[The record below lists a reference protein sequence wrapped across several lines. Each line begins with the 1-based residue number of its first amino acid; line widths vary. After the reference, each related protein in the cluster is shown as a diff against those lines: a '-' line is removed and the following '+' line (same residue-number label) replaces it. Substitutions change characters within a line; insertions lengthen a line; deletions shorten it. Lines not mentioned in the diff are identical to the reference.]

1 MKDFAL
7 FIRLFML
14 VAATSLFACNGGQTT
29 EGTQKTKS
37 TEEIT
42 KSTEEIVPALNL
54 SYIDSTVNPGDDFFR
69 FANGHWLDNTP
80 IPDDK
85 TRWSE
90 FNVLHEQSNEHILSI
105 IKEISKDANV
115 KKGSNSYKIK
125 QFYNTGMD
133 TVKIDKLGVSPL
145 NKLFDEIASIKT
157 KEDLQNVSAH
167 LQTLYVSTLFTIYAG
182 PDKKNSSINI
192 ANIYQGGLGLPNRE
206 YYLSNKEHFKKIRD
220 AYIKH
225 VTKMFT
231 LLGDDDASAKANAEI
246 VMLIETDLA
255 KASFT
260 MLQLRNAELNYN
272 KMEISEL
279 AKVSPEINWVNYF
292 TKIGYPNITS
302 INVSQ
307 LPFVKQLSTIIKNT
321 EVADWKTFLRWKLIN
336 STASY
341 LSSDFEKA
349 DFDFYSAKMSGQKE
363 MSPRWKRVLSKT
375 SGTLG
380 EAIGEIYVQ
389 KYFPPEAKE
398 KMLILVENLR
408 TALGKRIADL
418 TWMGD
423 ATKKAAKEKLDAFI
437 VKVGYPDEWRD
448 YSSLKVDTVSYVA
461 NVLSGRNFMFKFNM
475 DKVGKAVNKKEWGMT
490 PQTVNAYYSPSTN
503 EIVFPAAILQ
513 PPFFNLHAD
522 DAVNYGGI
530 GVVIG
535 HEMSHGFDDQG
546 SKYDK
551 DGNMK
556 NWWAKEDRKRYE
568 AQTQKLVEHFDGF
581 VAIDSFH
588 VNGKLTLGENIGD
601 FGGLTIAYEALKI
614 AKNGNLSEKIDGF
627 TLSQRFFLSYA
638 SIWRSNIRDEE
649 LKRNLKEDVHSPAR
663 FRVNGGLFNIP
674 EFYEAFNIKKT
685 DKLYRSVE
693 QRPVIW

>member
-1 MKDFAL
+1 MKNFAL

-14 VAATSLFACNGGQTT
+14 VASVSLLACNGGQT
-29 EGTQKTKS
+29 KK
-37 TEEIT
+37 
-42 KSTEEIVPALNL
+42 IVPALNL

-69 FANGHWLDNTP
+69 FANGRWLDSIP

-85 TRWSE
+85 TRWGE
-90 FNVLHEQSNEHILSI
+90 FNILHEQSNEHILSI

-115 KKGSNSYKIK
+115 KKGSNKYKIK
-125 QFYNTGMD
+125 EFYNTGMD
-133 TVKIDKLGVSPL
+133 TVTIDKLGVSPL
-145 NKLFDEIASIKT
+145 NDLFKKISSIKT
-157 KEDLQNVSAH
+157 KEDVQNVSAYLH
-167 LQTLYVSTLFTIYAG
+167 TLDISTFFTVYAG
-182 PDKKNSSINI
+182 PDKKNSSMNI
-192 ANIYQGGLGLPNRE
+192 ANIDQGGLGLPNRE
-206 YYLSNKEHFKKIRD
+206 YYLSDKEHFKKLRD
-220 AYIKH
+220 AYVKH
-225 VTKMFT
+225 VAKMFT
-231 LLGDDDASAKANAEI
+231 LLGDDDATAKANAKTI
-246 VMLIETDLA
+246 MLIETDLA

-260 MLQLRNAELNYN
+260 MLQLRDAGLNYN
-272 KMEISEL
+272 MLTVDEL
-279 AKVSPEINWVNYF
+279 SKASPEINWVNYF
-292 TKIGYPNITS
+292 TKMGYPNITS
-302 INVSQ
+302 VNVSQ
-307 LPFVKQLSTIIKNT
+307 LPFIEKLSTILKET
-321 EVADWKTFLRWKLIN
+321 EVGDWKTFFRWKLIN

-341 LSSDFEKA
+341 LSSDFENA
-349 DFDFYSAKMSGQKE
+349 DFNFYSATMSGQKQ
-363 MSPRWKRVLSKT
+363 MSPRWKRVLGKT
-375 SGTLG
+375 SSTLG

-389 KYFPPEAKE
+389 KYFPPEAKK
-398 KMLILVENLR
+398 KMLALVQNLR
-408 TALGKRIADL
+408 VALAKRIDNL

-423 ATKKAAKEKLDAFI
+423 ATKKAAKEKLDAFT
-437 VKVGYPDEWRD
+437 VKVGYPDEWKD
-448 YSSLKVDTVSYVA
+448 YSALKVGTTSYVT
-461 NVLSGRNFMFKFNM
+461 NVLNGRNFAFKFNM
-475 DKVGKAVNKKEWGMT
+475 DKVGKPVNKKEWGMT
-490 PQTVNAYYSPSTN
+490 PQTANAYYSPSTN
-503 EIVFPAAILQ
+503 EIVFPAGILQ

-556 NWWAKEDRKRYE
+556 NWWAKEDRKRYNE
-568 AQTQKLVEHFDGF
+568 QTQKLVEHFDGF

-614 AKNGNLSEKIDGF
+614 AKKGDLSEKIDGF

-638 SIWRSNIRDEE
+638 AIWRSNIRDEA

-685 DKLYRSVE
+685 DKLYRPVE
-693 QRPVIW
+693 KRPVIW